1 MSKVLQY
8 SFDEIKV
15 ASAISLPIFTQ
26 LRLFPKWILHF
37 FRSFF
42 TRNRVR
48 ARTVSFSN
56 VAPLSRHILIFLLR
70 DPFTRE
76 NSQIRQPNQ
85 TWPCGQRPRLSPFM
99 LISLIR
105 YFHDFRTS
113 QACHIYRLVYLRYA
127 GRADEPNEISPAKGD
142 N

>member
-1 MSKVLQY
+1 MPRY

-15 ASAISLPIFTQ
+15 VSAISLPNFYAVTFIPDVDSSFS
-26 LRLFPKWILHF
+26 PF
-37 FRSFF
+37 FFHSS
-42 TRNRVR
+42 RVR
-48 ARTVSFSN
+48 ARAVSFSN
-56 VAPLSRHILIFLLR
+56 VAPLSRRILIFLLR